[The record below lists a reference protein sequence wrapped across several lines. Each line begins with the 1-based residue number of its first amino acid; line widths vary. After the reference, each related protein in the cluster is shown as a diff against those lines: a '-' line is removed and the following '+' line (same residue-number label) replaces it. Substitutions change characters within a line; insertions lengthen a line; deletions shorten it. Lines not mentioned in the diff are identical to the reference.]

1 MLGSLGAFGTLGL
14 ISGVTITGAG
24 LSVLLDS
31 LDRKT
36 ASIVVSNATKF
47 IVYGIVFYMLTDLC
61 VSIIKDYYLTS
72 FVKGWWR

>member
-1 MLGSLGAFGTLGL
+1 MLSSVGAFGTLGL
-14 ISGVTITGAG
+14 VAGITLTGAG
-24 LSVLLDS
+24 LSKLLDS

-36 ASIVVSNATKF
+36 ASIVVTNVTKV